1 MALPK
6 EPRQKMINLMYLV
19 LTALLA
25 LNVSAEIIN
34 AFKVVDNS
42 LTSTNRVVN
51 ASTETIMAS
60 FKEKLADPSSTDK
73 AKIWMPKAEQAV
85 KISKA
90 IYEDINAIKEKIKIG
105 AGFDPSNPDAGF
117 KEDNI
122 DVATRIMDKEG
133 EGEKLRKALEK
144 YRTDIIALDPEVGA
158 MLKDVITRTINTEI
172 PNLSKKADLTNKTW
186 TSVYFN
192 MTPTV
197 AALTMLSKFQNDI
210 KTTENKI
217 VNEFHNRVGQVVVRF
232 DTYAPIVGANSTYLF
247 PGQELQISAGIGAF
261 SKNVKP
267 IITIGGRNIPMGDD
281 GVALFKTNVGNTSSS
296 VPIKI
301 QYKDQDG
308 KDQVRDLKIDY
319 TVGVPT
325 GAFVSAEKVKVL
337 YIGLDNELAISGGNV
352 GDEKVT
358 ATISNGSLR
367 KIGPGRYIAS
377 PSSPGTANVTVN
389 ADGKTAVFTFRVKSV
404 PDPTPMVGSSTG
416 GRIPANVFKAQMGI
430 RADLKDF
437 VFEGVKYDVVS
448 YTFYATGAGFME
460 SPGVKP
466 GIRGFSFEPVQDIL
480 NRCRPG
486 TTVVLDE
493 IKAVGPDGT
502 TRKLPTIAFNLY

>member
-42 LTSTNRVVN
+42 LTSTNKVVN
-51 ASTETIMAS
+51 ASTQTIMAS
-60 FKEKLADPSSTDK
+60 FQEKLADPASADK
-73 AKIWMPKAEQAV
+73 AKIWMPKAQQAV
-85 KISKA
+85 AISKSLNQM
-90 IYEDINAIKEKIKIG
+90 IDDIKSNIKVG

-144 YRTDIIALDPEVGA
+144 YKADILALDPEVGA
-158 MLKDVITRTINTEI
+158 LFKNSLPVDVEV
-172 PNLSKKADLTNKTW
+172 PNLSNKNQLAKVTW
-186 TSVYFN
+186 TSAYFN

-197 AALTMLSKFQNDI
+197 AALTMLSKFQNDV

-247 PGQELQISAGIGAF
+247 PGQELEISAGIGAF
-261 SKNVKP
+261 SKNVRP
-267 IITIGGRNIPMGDD
+267 IVTIGGRNVPMNDD
-281 GVALFKTNVGNTSSS
+281 GVSIYKTNVGNASGS

-319 TVGVPT
+319 TVGIPT

-337 YIGLDNELAISGGNV
+337 YIGLENELAVTGGNV

-358 ATISNGSLR
+358 VSTNNGSLK
-367 KIGPGRYIAS
+367 KIAPGRYIAS
-377 PSSPGTANVTVN
+377 PNSPGTANITVN
-389 ADGKTAVFTFRVKSV
+389 ADGKSSVYTFRVKSV

-466 GIRGFSFEPVQDIL
+466 GVRGFSFEPVQDIL

>member
-42 LTSTNRVVN
+42 LTSTNKVVN
-51 ASTETIMAS
+51 ASTQTIMAS
-60 FKEKLADPSSTDK
+60 FQEKLADPASADK
-73 AKIWMPKAEQAV
+73 AKIWMPKAEKAV
-85 KISKA
+85 QMSKELNQY
-90 IYEDINAIKEKIKIG
+90 IDGLKDKIKQG
-105 AGFDPSNPDAGF
+105 AGFNPQKPDDGF
-117 KEDNI
+117 KEDNV
-122 DVATRIMDKEG
+122 DVATRVMDKEG
-133 EGEKLRKALEK
+133 EGKKLYTALEK
-144 YRTDIIALDPEVGA
+144 YKKEILAIDPEVGE
-158 MLKDVITRTINTEI
+158 MFKNSLPIDLEI
-172 PNLSKKADLTNKTW
+172 PKLSKNKIGNTTW

-197 AALTMLSKFQNDI
+197 AALTMLSKFQNDV
-210 KTTENKI
+210 KTTENKV

-247 PGQELQISAGIGAF
+247 
-261 SKNVKP
+261 
-267 IITIGGRNIPMGDD
+267 
-281 GVALFKTNVGNTSSS
+281 TNVGSTSGS

-319 TVGVPT
+319 TVGIPT

-337 YIGLDNELAISGGNV
+337 YIGLDNELAVTGGNV
-352 GDEKVT
+352 GDEKV
-358 ATISNGSLR
+358 SVSVNNGSLR
-367 KIGPGRYIAS
+367 KIAPGRYIAS
-377 PSSPGTANVTVN
+377 PNATGTANITVN
-389 ADGKTAVFTFRVKSV
+389 ADGKSSVYSFRVKSI
-404 PDPTPMVGSSTG
+404 PDPTPMVGNSSG
-416 GRIPANVFKAQMGI
+416 GRIASNVFKAQEGI

-437 VFEGVKYDVVS
+437 VFEGVRFDVTS
-448 YTFYATGAGFME
+448 YTFYATGAGFQE
-460 SPGVKP
+460 AAGVRA
-466 GIRGFSFEPVQDIL
+466 GIRGNRFEAVQDLIS
-480 NRCRPG
+480 RCRPG

>member
-42 LTSTNRVVN
+42 LTSTNKVVN
-51 ASTETIMAS
+51 ASTQTIMAS
-60 FKEKLADPSSTDK
+60 FQEKLADPASADK
-73 AKIWMPKAEQAV
+73 AKIWMPKAEKAV
-85 KISKA
+85 QISKELNQY
-90 IYEDINAIKEKIKIG
+90 IDGLKDKIKLG
-105 AGFDPSNPDAGF
+105 AGFNPQKPDDGF
-117 KEDNI
+117 KEDNV
-122 DVATRIMDKEG
+122 DVATRVMDKEG
-133 EGEKLRKALEK
+133 EGKKLYTALEK
-144 YRTDIIALDPEVGA
+144 YKKEILAIDPEVGE
-158 MLKDVITRTINTEI
+158 MFKNSLPIDLEI
-172 PNLSKKADLTNKTW
+172 PKLSKNKIANTTW

-197 AALTMLSKFQNDI
+197 AALTMLSKFQNDV
-210 KTTENKI
+210 KTTENKV

-267 IITIGGRNIPMGDD
+267 IITIGGRNIPMDDD
-281 GVALFKTNVGNTSSS
+281 GIALFKTNVGSTSGS

-337 YIGLDNELAISGGNV
+337 YIGLDNELAVTGGNV
-352 GDEKVT
+352 GDEKV
-358 ATISNGSLR
+358 SVSVNNGSLR
-367 KIGPGRYIAS
+367 KIAPGRYIAS
-377 PSSPGTANVTVN
+377 PNATGTANITVN
-389 ADGKTAVFTFRVKSV
+389 ADGKSSVYSFRVKSI
-404 PDPTPMVGSSTG
+404 PDPTPMVGNSSG
-416 GRIPANVFKAQMGI
+416 GRIASNVFKAQEGI

-437 VFEGVKYDVVS
+437 VFEGVRFDVTS
-448 YTFYATGAGFME
+448 YTFYATGAGFQE
-460 SPGVKP
+460 AAGVRA
-466 GIRGFSFEPVQDIL
+466 GIRGNRFEAVQDLIS
-480 NRCRPG
+480 RCRPG

>member
-1 MALPK
+1 
-6 EPRQKMINLMYLV
+6 MINLMYLV

-51 ASTETIMAS
+51 ASTETIMSS
-60 FKEKLADPSSTDK
+60 FKEKLADPSSADK
-73 AKIWMPKAEQAV
+73 AKIWMPKAERAV
-85 KISKA
+85 QLSK
-90 IYEDINAIKEKIKIG
+90 EVSEQINALKDKIKIG

-117 KEDNI
+117 KEDNV

-144 YRTDIIALDPEVGA
+144 YKTEILALDPEVGA
-158 MLKDVITRTINTEI
+158 MFKTSLPVDTDI
-172 PNLSKKADLTNKTW
+172 PNLSKNKLAKVTW
-186 TSVYFN
+186 TSAYFN

-197 AALTMLSKFQNDI
+197 AALTMLSKFQNDV
-210 KTTENKI
+210 KTSENKI

-267 IITIGGRNIPMGDD
+267 IITIGGRNVPMNDD
-281 GVALFKTNVGNTSSS
+281 GVSLFKTNVGNASGS

-337 YIGLDNELAISGGNV
+337 YIGLENELAVTGGNV

-358 ATISNGSLR
+358 VTSSNGSLR
-367 KIGPGRYIAS
+367 KIAPGRYIAS
-377 PSSPGTANVTVN
+377 PSSPGTANISVN
-389 ADGKTAVFTFRVKSV
+389 TDGKSSVYTFRVKQV
-404 PDPTPMVGSSTG
+404 PDPTPMVGTSTG
-416 GRIPANVFKAQMGI
+416 GRIPSNVFKAQIGI

-437 VFEGVKYDVVS
+437 VFEGVKYDVVG
-448 YTFYATGAGFME
+448 YTFFATGAGFTE
-460 SPGVKP
+460 AAGVKP
-466 GIRGFSFEPVQDIL
+466 GVRGNSFEPVQDLL

>member
-1 MALPK
+1 MSLPK

-25 LNVSAEIIN
+25 LNVSVEIIN

-42 LTSTNRVVN
+42 LISTNRVVN
-51 ASTETIMAS
+51 NSTQTIMAS
-60 FKEKLADPSSTDK
+60 FEEKLADPGSAEK
-73 AKIWMPKAEQAV
+73 AKIWMPKAQE
-85 KISKA
+85 
-90 IYEDINAIKEKIKIG
+90 AIKLTKEVYDAIDEVKQKIKIA
-105 AGFDPSNPDAGF
+105 AGLKIDDPEQKFG
-117 KEDNI
+117 EENI
-122 DVATRIMDKEG
+122 DASTRVMDTEG
-133 EGEKLRKALEK
+133 EGEKLRSRLDEYKKKIL
-144 YRTDIIALDPEVGA
+144 ALDPEVGA
-158 MLKDVITRTINTEI
+158 LLKDKLPIDMSI
-172 PNLSKKADLTNKTW
+172 PKLSGKKLGNVTW
-186 TSVYFN
+186 AYAYFH

-197 AALTMLSKFQNDI
+197 AALTLLSKFQNDV

-217 VNEFHNRVGQVVVRF
+217 VTEFHNKVGEVVVRF

-267 IITIGGRNIPMGDD
+267 IITIGGRNIPMNDEGIS
-281 GVALFKTNVGNTSSS
+281 VFKTNVGNSSGS
-296 VPIKI
+296 VPVKI

-308 KDQVRDLKIDY
+308 KDQVKELKIDY

-337 YIGLDNELAISGGNV
+337 YIGLENELAISGGNV

-358 ATISNGSLR
+358 ASINNGTLR
-367 KIGPGRYIAS
+367 KVAPGRYIAS
-377 PSSPGTANVTVN
+377 PTTPGKADVTVN
-389 ADGKTAVFTFRVKSV
+389 ADGKTAVFSFRVKSV
-404 PDPTPMVGSSTG
+404 PSPTPMVGQSTG
-416 GRIPANVFKAQMGI
+416 GRIRTNEFKAQMGI

-437 VFEGVKYDVVS
+437 VFEGVKYDITS
-448 YTFYATGAGFME
+448 YTFYATGAGFNE
-460 SPGVKP
+460 APGIKP
-466 GIRGFSFEPVQDIL
+466 GIRGGSFDAVQDLI
-480 NRCRPG
+480 NRCKPG

-493 IKAVGPDGT
+493 ITAVGPDGT

>member
-42 LTSTNRVVN
+42 LTSTNKVVN
-51 ASTETIMAS
+51 ASTQTIMAS
-60 FKEKLADPSSTDK
+60 FQEKLADPASMEK
-73 AKIWMPKAEQAV
+73 AKIWMPKAERAV
-85 KISKA
+85 QISKELNDY
-90 IYEDINAIKEKIKIG
+90 IDGLKQKIKIG
-105 AGFDPSNPDAGF
+105 AGFNPQNPDDGF

-133 EGEKLRKALEK
+133 EGKKLYAALEK
-144 YRTDIIALDPEVGA
+144 YKKEILSIDPEVGEIFKNS
-158 MLKDVITRTINTEI
+158 LSIDLEI
-172 PNLSKKADLTNKTW
+172 PKVSKIGNVTW

-197 AALTMLSKFQNDI
+197 AALTMLSKFQNDV

-267 IITIGGRNIPMGDD
+267 IITIGGRNIPMNDD
-281 GVALFKTNVGNTSSS
+281 GVALFKTNVGSTSGS

-308 KDQVRDLKIDY
+308 KDQIRDLKIDY
-319 TVGVPT
+319 TVGIPT

-337 YIGLDNELAISGGNV
+337 YIGLDNELAVTGGNV
-352 GDEKVT
+352 GDEKVSVS
-358 ATISNGSLR
+358 IKNGTLR
-367 KIGPGRYIAS
+367 KIAPGRYIAA
-377 PSSPGTANVTVN
+377 PTSPGTANVTIN
-389 ADGKTAVFTFRVKSV
+389 ADGKTSVYSFRVKSV
-404 PDPTPMVGSSTG
+404 PDPTPMVGKSTG
-416 GRIPANVFKAQMGI
+416 GRIPANVFKAQESL

-437 VFEGVKYDVVS
+437 VFEGVKFEVTG
-448 YTFYATGAGFME
+448 YTFFATGAGFQE
-460 SPGVKP
+460 PAGVRP
-466 GIRGFSFEPVQDIL
+466 GIRGNRFEPVQDLIS
-480 NRCRPG
+480 RCRPG
-486 TTVVLDE
+486 TTVVFDE
-493 IKAVGPDGT
+493 ITAVGPDGV
-502 TRKLPTIAFNLY
+502 TRKLPTMAFNLY